1 MDTDTIKHLDYV
13 QSAIS
18 RMADTSFRIKGLAI
32 TIVSAFVGIYVKTGD
47 DYFLWALIFP
57 LVLFWFLDSYY
68 LQQERKL
75 RAIYDILIGK
85 EHHFGFKI
93 RKLDIPL
100 DKIKGCRYN
109 LFSVMVSKT
118 ERCFYFGMIMLILI
132 YCWIIYCKAN
142 CR

>member
-13 QSAIS
+13 QCTIS
-18 RMADTSFRIKGLAI
+18 RMSDTSFKIKGLAI
-32 TIVSAFVGIYVKTGD
+32 TIVSAFVGIYAKTGD
-47 DYFLWALIFP
+47 VYFLWALIFP

-85 EHHFGFKI
+85 EHLGFEI
-93 RKLDIPL
+93 HKLDIPL

-118 ERCFYFGMIMLILI
+118 ESCFYFGMILLILI
-132 YCWIIYCKAN
+132 YSWVIYCMAN

>member
-18 RMADTSFRIKGLAI
+18 RMADTSFKIKGLAI

-47 DYFLWALIFP
+47 VYFLWALIFP

-93 RKLDIPL
+93 HKLDIPL

-109 LFSVMVSKT
+109 LFSVMFSKT

-132 YCWIIYCKAN
+132 YCCIIYCKSN
-142 CR
+142 C